1 LVLVLLV
8 SVPLAWFATALP
20 LLSNS
25 STPLLQ
31 EGQVADRDYRASDT
45 ATYTSNVM
53 TEQRREIAARSVA
66 PLFTSPDSRVARKQ
80 LESLRNVLAYINSVR
95 ADPYASMTQKTS
107 DLLAMEDILLEADTV
122 LTLLGMTDSRWQA
135 VQQEALVVMEKIMSS
150 PIRPDGIQDARSR
163 LPALVSL
170 ALPESQA
177 DVVAA
182 LVEPFVTPNS
192 FYSDELTLAAQQAAR
207 EQVEPLSRTFVADQV
222 IVFRGEVLDA
232 ADIEALQELGFVEPQ
247 EILPDLVSI
256 SALVLLMAVYMVLYF
271 RRESAEQSRNR
282 RAVPVVSLLFLVFLF
297 GSRLILPSHTV
308 LPYAFPAAAYSLTV
322 AALYGSR
329 LAIISTL
336 PLAILM
342 AYGLPN
348 ALELTLFYIMGGL
361 FGVLAVGRARRMASF
376 FWAGI
381 AVAFAGIMTVL
392 VFRLPLPTTDLI
404 GLATLCGAC
413 LVNGL
418 ASGSITIV
426 LQYALAQFMG
436 MTTPM
441 QLVDLTRPDHP
452 LMQLLLKKAP
462 GTYQHSLQV
471 ANLAEQ
477 AAESIGADPLL
488 TRVGALYHDV
498 GKTGNPLFFIENQ
511 TPGFSSPHETLNGYQ
526 SAEIIIRHVTEG
538 LELAD
543 RHRLP
548 RAIREFIEQHHGT
561 LTARYQYVQ
570 AVKDAGGDESQVDI
584 ERFRYPG
591 RIPQSREVAI
601 LMLADGCEARV
612 RAERPSN
619 EEQLLEVI
627 KSMVKDRF
635 AKGQLDETNLTFR
648 DLTLI
653 QDSFLS
659 SMRVIYHP
667 RVRYPNEE
675 VSISPDTAPS
685 RGRMGSETPSS
696 SGLEA
701 ALPVDGS
708 PKVAHG
714 TEPA

>member
-1 LVLVLLV
+1 MVLVLLV

-25 STPLLQ
+25 SAPQLQ
-31 EGQVADRDYRASDT
+31 EGQVADRDYRASET
-45 ATYTSNVM
+45 ATYASSVM
-53 TEQRREIAARSVA
+53 TEQRREISARAVA
-66 PLFTSPDSRVARKQ
+66 PIFTSPDSRVARKQ
-80 LESLRNVLAYINSVR
+80 LESMRNVLAYINTVR
-95 ADPYASMTQKTS
+95 ADPYASTTQKTS
-107 DLLAMEDILLEADTV
+107 DLQAMEDILLEANTAV
-122 LTLLGMTDSRWQA
+122 TLLGMTDSRWQA
-135 VQQEALVVMEKIMSS
+135 VQQESLVVLEKIMSS
-150 PIRPDGIQDARSR
+150 SIRPDGIQDARSR

-170 ALPESQA
+170 ALPETQA

-207 EQVEPLSRTFVADQV
+207 EQVEPLSRSFVADQV

-232 ADIEALQELGFVEPQ
+232 ADIEALTQLGLVEP
-247 EILPDLVSI
+247 EDILPDLASI

-271 RRESAEQSRNR
+271 RRERAEQARNR
-282 RAVPVVSLLFLVFLF
+282 RAIPVVSLLFLAFLF

-329 LAIISTL
+329 LALISTL

-348 ALELTLFYIMGGL
+348 TLELTLYYIMGGL

-376 FWAGI
+376 FWAGV

-392 VFRLPLPTTDLI
+392 VFRLPLPTTDII
-404 GLATLCGAC
+404 GLATLCGAS

-418 ASGSITIV
+418 ASSSITII

-452 LMQLLLKKAP
+452 LMQQLLKKAP

-477 AAESIGADPLL
+477 AAERIGADSLL

-511 TPGFSSPHETLNGYQ
+511 TPGFSSPHETLTGYQ

-548 RAIREFIEQHHGT
+548 KAIREFVEQHHGT
-561 LTARYQYVQ
+561 LTARYQYIQ
-570 AVKDAGGDESQVDI
+570 AVKEEGGDESQVDI

-591 RIPQSREVAI
+591 PIPQSREVAI

-619 EEQLLEVI
+619 EEHLLEVI

-685 RGRMGSETPSS
+685 RGRMEGETAPG

-701 ALPVDGS
+701 GLPVDGT
-708 PKVAHG
+708 PRVAHG